1 MPKRS
6 DIKKVLV
13 IGSGP
18 IVIGQAAEFDYAG
31 AQACR
36 VLKSEGINVVL
47 CNSNPAT
54 IMTDNA
60 LADEIYLEPLT
71 EESLKRI
78 IIKEKP
84 DSLLASLG
92 GQTGLTMGCKLAKS
106 GFLARHGVK
115 LIGTKLDAID
125 RSEDRELF
133 KETMEKIHQPC
144 VPSDIAYTVEECVA
158 VAERL
163 KYPVIVRPAYTLGG
177 AGGGV
182 AYNEEELRLISH
194 NGLMLSPITQVLIE
208 KYIGGWKEIEFEVLR
223 DGAGNVLTVCSMEN
237 FDPVGIHTGDS
248 IVIAPAVTLA
258 DKEYQMLRSAAL
270 SIITELGI
278 EGGCNVQFALNPD
291 SFEYSVI
298 EVNPRLSR
306 SSALASKATGYPIA
320 KVATKIALGYTLDEI
335 RNDVTGKTFACFEPA
350 IDYVVVKLPKWPFD
364 KFLYAKRELGTRM
377 KATGEVMAIGTSF
390 EMAIM
395 KAVRGAE
402 ISLTTLNHKKFRDF
416 TEAELLAKLPEKTD
430 ERLFVVYRALK
441 SGISEDT
448 IFSITKIDR
457 WFLHKLKHL
466 VDYEAELDEI
476 KKAEGKVS
484 REIYERGKKLG
495 YLDKDIAA
503 LSGSK
508 IPYHRK
514 SVFKM
519 VDTCAA
525 EFSARTPYFYS
536 TYDEADHDEAKPFV
550 ARSSKK
556 RIIVIGSGPIRIG
569 QGIEFDYSSVHCV
582 WTLKELGYEVVIIN
596 NNPETVSTDFDT
608 ADRLYFES
616 LTAEDVQNVIDV
628 EKPYGVIITFGG
640 QTAINLCRYFSTHG
654 IRILGTSAD
663 SVDIAEDRERFEA
676 LLEKYSIPRPKAITV
691 MTKEEALAAAEKL
704 EYPVLLRPSY
714 VIGGQNMTIAFTEED
729 VCRYMDVILSQG
741 IENPVL
747 CDKYLMGTEL
757 EVDAISDGTDV
768 LIPGIMQHIER
779 TGIHS
784 GDSIAVYPP
793 YNLEDTML
801 ERILE
806 VSTQLTLELK
816 TKGLINIQYLI
827 YRGQL
832 YVIEVNPRASRT
844 VPYISKVTGVPMV
857 ELATKIIV
865 GAKLKK
871 LGYGTGLYPESPY
884 VAVKVPVFSFEKLND
899 VNSQLGPQMKS
910 TGEVLGIGKTIEEAM
925 FKGLVSAG
933 FKMCHPSEQ
942 RPVGVYMTVND
953 QDKFD
958 IVSIAKKF
966 GDLGCA
972 MYATKG
978 TAKVIS
984 ELGLDVTVVDRLS
997 ATDSVIKLMD
1007 EGKIDY
1013 IVYTGKTDL
1022 ESINDFIRLHHHA
1035 ILLGITVL
1043 TALDT
1048 ANALA
1053 DIIAS
1058 KFTEDN
1064 TELVDINHLR
1074 KEKLQLSFTKMQS
1087 CGNDYI
1093 YFDNRDGKITCP
1105 ESIAINYV
1113 NIHYGIGGDG
1123 IVLIENS
1130 DVADAKM
1137 RIFNKDGTEG
1147 RVGGNAVRCVG
1158 KYLYEKGIVRNREMK
1173 IETAGGINA
1182 VKVYSFNG
1190 KVNSAS
1196 VNLGKAELA
1205 GDKIPC
1211 VWKEDQIVDKP
1222 VKIGGKDYRITL
1234 VNLGNPHCVVFS
1246 EKVDAVD
1253 VATVGP
1259 LFENCEYFPERINA
1273 EFIRV
1278 VNKVTIKMRVWER
1291 GNGETWSCGT
1301 GAAAAVVAAVLNG
1314 YCDRDTNITV
1324 KLRGGDLVVNY
1335 HSNGEVEL
1343 LGSVKTVY
1351 EGKFEI

>member
-54 IMTDNA
+54 IMTDRA

-78 IIKEKP
+78 ILKEKP

-106 GFLARHGVK
+106 GFLEKHGVK

-144 VPSDIAYTVEECVA
+144 VPSDIAYTVEEC
-158 VAERL
+158 AEIAKKL
-163 KYPVIVRPAYTLGG
+163 GYPVIVRPAYTLGG

-258 DKEYQMLRSAAL
+258 DKEYQMLRSASLA
-270 SIITELGI
+270 IIAELGI
-278 EGGCNVQFALNPD
+278 EGGCNVQYALNPD

-298 EVNPRLSR
+298 EVNPRVSR
-306 SSALASKATGYPIA
+306 SSALASKATGSPIA

-335 RNDVTGKTFACFEPA
+335 RNDVTGKTYACFEPA
-350 IDYVVVKLPKWPFD
+350 LDYVVVKLPKWPFD

-390 EMAIM
+390 ESAIM

-402 ISLTTLNHKKFRDF
+402 ISLTTLNHKKLIGLSR
-416 TEAELLAKLPEKTD
+416 EELLARLPEMTD
-430 ERLFVVYRALK
+430 ERLFVVYQALQR
-441 SGISEDT
+441 GVTVDE

-457 WFLHKLKHL
+457 WFLNKLKNL
-466 VDYEAELDEI
+466 VAYERKLTMIKECYKDIEATKEEGGEIDETERLLFDYEGEETYPVR
-476 KKAEGKVS
+476 KVATGVLS
-484 REIYERGKKLG
+484 REIYEEGKRLG
-495 YLDKDIAA
+495 YLDKDIEKF
-503 LSGSK
+503 SGQK
-508 IPYHRK
+508 LPFHK
-514 SVFKM
+514 KAVFKM

-525 EFSARTPYFYS
+525 EFAARTPYFYS
-536 TYDEADHDEAKPFV
+536 AYDESDHDEAKPFV
-550 ARSSKK
+550 AKSEKK

-640 QTAINLCRYFSTHG
+640 QTAINLCAYFAKHG

-663 SVDIAEDRERFEA
+663 SVDMAEDRERFEA

-691 MTKEEALAAAEKL
+691 MTKEEALKAAEKL

-729 VCRYMDVILSQG
+729 VCRYMDVILAQG

-801 ERILE
+801 ERIIE
-806 VSTQLTLELK
+806 VSTQLTLNLK
-816 TKGLINIQYLI
+816 PKDSSI
-827 YRGQL
+827 
-832 YVIEVNPRASRT
+832 
-844 VPYISKVTGVPMV
+844 
-857 ELATKIIV
+857 
-865 GAKLKK
+865 
-871 LGYGTGLYPESPY
+871 
-884 VAVKVPVFSFEKLND
+884 FS
-899 VNSQLGPQMKS
+899 
-910 TGEVLGIGKTIEEAM
+910 I
-925 FKGLVSAG
+925 
-933 FKMCHPSEQ
+933 
-942 RPVGVYMTVND
+942 
-953 QDKFD
+953 
-958 IVSIAKKF
+958 
-966 GDLGCA
+966 
-972 MYATKG
+972 
-978 TAKVIS
+978 
-984 ELGLDVTVVDRLS
+984 
-997 ATDSVIKLMD
+997 
-1007 EGKIDY
+1007 
-1013 IVYTGKTDL
+1013 
-1022 ESINDFIRLHHHA
+1022 
-1035 ILLGITVL
+1035 
-1043 TALDT
+1043 
-1048 ANALA
+1048 
-1053 DIIAS
+1053 
-1058 KFTEDN
+1058 
-1064 TELVDINHLR
+1064 
-1074 KEKLQLSFTKMQS
+1074 
-1087 CGNDYI
+1087 
-1093 YFDNRDGKITCP
+1093 
-1105 ESIAINYV
+1105 
-1113 NIHYGIGGDG
+1113 
-1123 IVLIENS
+1123 
-1130 DVADAKM
+1130 
-1137 RIFNKDGTEG
+1137 
-1147 RVGGNAVRCVG
+1147 
-1158 KYLYEKGIVRNREMK
+1158 
-1173 IETAGGINA
+1173 
-1182 VKVYSFNG
+1182 
-1190 KVNSAS
+1190 
-1196 VNLGKAELA
+1196 
-1205 GDKIPC
+1205 
-1211 VWKEDQIVDKP
+1211 
-1222 VKIGGKDYRITL
+1222 
-1234 VNLGNPHCVVFS
+1234 
-1246 EKVDAVD
+1246 
-1253 VATVGP
+1253 
-1259 LFENCEYFPERINA
+1259 
-1273 EFIRV
+1273 
-1278 VNKVTIKMRVWER
+1278 
-1291 GNGETWSCGT
+1291 
-1301 GAAAAVVAAVLNG
+1301 
-1314 YCDRDTNITV
+1314 
-1324 KLRGGDLVVNY
+1324 
-1335 HSNGEVEL
+1335 
-1343 LGSVKTVY
+1343 
-1351 EGKFEI
+1351 

>member
-1 MPKRS
+1 M
-6 DIKKVLV
+6 
-13 IGSGP
+13 
-18 IVIGQAAEFDYAG
+18 
-31 AQACR
+31 
-36 VLKSEGINVVL
+36 
-47 CNSNPAT
+47 
-54 IMTDNA
+54 
-60 LADEIYLEPLT
+60 
-71 EESLKRI
+71 
-78 IIKEKP
+78 
-84 DSLLASLG
+84 
-92 GQTGLTMGCKLAKS
+92 
-106 GFLARHGVK
+106 
-115 LIGTKLDAID
+115 
-125 RSEDRELF
+125 
-133 KETMEKIHQPC
+133 
-144 VPSDIAYTVEECVA
+144 
-158 VAERL
+158 
-163 KYPVIVRPAYTLGG
+163 
-177 AGGGV
+177 
-182 AYNEEELRLISH
+182 
-194 NGLMLSPITQVLIE
+194 
-208 KYIGGWKEIEFEVLR
+208 
-223 DGAGNVLTVCSMEN
+223 
-237 FDPVGIHTGDS
+237 
-248 IVIAPAVTLA
+248 TLA

-270 SIITELGI
+270 AIITELGI

-298 EVNPRLSR
+298 EVNPRVSR

-466 VDYEAELDEI
+466 VDYEAELDAI

-582 WTLKELGYEVVIIN
+582 WTLKELGYEVIIIN

-1343 LGSVKTVY
+1343 MGSVKTVY

>member
-36 VLKSEGINVVL
+36 VMKSEGINVVL

-54 IMTDNA
+54 IMTDKA

-106 GFLARHGVK
+106 GFLDKHGVK

-133 KETMEKIHQPC
+133 KETMEKINQPC

-158 VAERL
+158 IANKL
-163 KYPVIVRPAYTLGG
+163 DYPVIIRPAYTLGG

-208 KYIGGWKEIEFEVLR
+208 KYIAGWKEIEFEVIR
-223 DGAGNVLTVCSMEN
+223 DRMGNCLTVCSMEN
-237 FDPVGIHTGDS
+237 VDPVGIHTGDS
-248 IVIAPAVTLA
+248 IVVAPAVTLTT
-258 DKEYQMLRSAAL
+258 KEYNMLRTAAL

-298 EVNPRLSR
+298 EVNPRVSR
-306 SSALASKATGYPIA
+306 SSALASKATGFPIA
-320 KVATKIALGYTLDEI
+320 KVTSKIALGYTLDEI
-335 RNDVTGKTFACFEPA
+335 VNDVTGNTYACFEPT
-350 IDYVVVKLPKWPFD
+350 IDYLVVKMPKWPFD

-377 KATGEVMAIGTSF
+377 KATGEVMSIGTSF
-390 EMAIM
+390 EMAMM

-402 ISLTTLNHKKFRDF
+402 ISSTTFNYKKFINY
-416 TEAELLAKLPEKTD
+416 TKEELLAKLPEKTD
-430 ERLFVVYRALK
+430 ERIFVVYAALK
-441 SGISEDT
+441 KGVSVDEV
-448 IFSITKIDR
+448 FNITKIDR
-457 WFLHKLKHL
+457 WFLNKFMNLIRYEERLANEKLTREL
-466 VDYEAELDEI
+466 YE
-476 KKAEGKVS
+476 EGK
-484 REIYERGKKLG
+484 RLG

-503 LSGSK
+503 FSGQK
-508 IPYHRK
+508 IPYRK
-514 SVFKM
+514 KVAYKM

-525 EFSARTPYFYS
+525 EFPAKTPYFYS
-536 TYDEADHDEAKPFV
+536 TFDPHEHDEAKPFV
-550 ARSSKK
+550 DKAKKK
-556 RIIVIGSGPIRIG
+556 RIVVIGSGPIRIG

-582 WTLKELGYEVVIIN
+582 WNLKELGYEVVIIN

-608 ADRLYFES
+608 ADRLYFEP
-616 LTAEDVQNVIDV
+616 LTPEDVQHVLDV

-640 QTAINLCRYFSTHG
+640 QTAINLCSYFDTHG

-663 SVDIAEDRERFEA
+663 SVDRAEDRERFEA

-714 VIGGQNMTIAFTEED
+714 VIGGQNMTIAFTQED
-729 VCRYMDVILSQG
+729 VCRYMDVILAQK

-757 EVDAISDGTDV
+757 EVDAISDGKDV

-801 ERILE
+801 ERIIE
-806 VSTQLTLELK
+806 VSTQLALELK

-865 GAKLKK
+865 GSKLKK
-871 LGYGTGLYPESPY
+871 LGYGTGLYPASPY

-910 TGEVLGIGKTIEEAM
+910 TGEVLGIGKTMEEAM

-933 FKMCHPSEQ
+933 FKMCHPSER

-953 QDKFD
+953 QDKLD
-958 IVSIAKKF
+958 VLTIAKKF
-966 GDLGCA
+966 GDLGCN

-978 TAKVIS
+978 TAKVIND
-984 ELGLDVTVVDRLS
+984 LGFDCQIVDRLS

-1013 IVYTGKTDL
+1013 IVYTGKTDM

-1043 TALDT
+1043 TSLDT

-1064 TELVDINHLR
+1064 TELVDINNLR
-1074 KEKLQLSFTKMQS
+1074 TEKLKLNFTKMQS

-1093 YFDNRDGKITCP
+1093 VFDNRDGKITCP
-1105 ESIAINYV
+1105 ESIAVNYV
-1113 NIHYGIGGDG
+1113 LPHYGIGGDG

-1130 DVADAKM
+1130 DIADAKM
-1137 RIFNKDGTEG
+1137 RIFNADGKEAPA
-1147 RVGGNAVRCVG
+1147 GGNAIRCIG
-1158 KYLYEKGIVRNREMK
+1158 KYLYEKGIVRKNDIK
-1173 IETAGGINA
+1173 IEMMKGVYD
-1182 VKVYSFNG
+1182 VKVYSFSG

-1196 VNLGKAELA
+1196 VNLGKVELE
-1205 GDKIPC
+1205 GKKIPC
-1211 VWKEDQIVDKP
+1211 VWDEEQIVGKN
-1222 VKIGGKDYRITL
+1222 VNVGGLEYKVTL
-1234 VNLGNPHCVVFS
+1234 VNVGNPHCVIFS
-1246 EKVDAVD
+1246 DKVDAINVR
-1253 VATVGP
+1253 AIGP
-1259 LFENCEYFPERINA
+1259 EFENCEYFPEGINT

-1278 VNKVTIKMRVWER
+1278 VNKVTLKMRVWER
-1291 GNGETWSCGT
+1291 GSGETWACGT
-1301 GAAAAVVAAVLNG
+1301 GACAAVVAAVLAG
-1314 YCDRDTNITV
+1314 YCEKDTNVTV
-1324 KLRGGDLVVNY
+1324 KLRGGDLTVNY
-1335 HSNGEVEL
+1335 HSDGDVEL
-1343 LGSVKTVY
+1343 MGSVKTVY
-1351 EGKFEI
+1351 EGALEI

>member
-36 VLKSEGINVVL
+36 VMKSEGVNVVL

-54 IMTDNA
+54 IMTDKA

-78 IIKEKP
+78 ILKEKP

-106 GFLARHGVK
+106 GFLDKHGVK

-133 KETMEKIHQPC
+133 KETMEKINQPC

-158 VAERL
+158 IANKL
-163 KYPVIVRPAYTLGG
+163 GYPVIIRPAYTLGG

-208 KYIGGWKEIEFEVLR
+208 KYIAGWKEIEFEVIR
-223 DGAGNVLTVCSMEN
+223 DCKGNCLTICSMEN
-237 FDPVGIHTGDS
+237 VDPVGIHTGDS
-248 IVIAPAVTLA
+248 IVVAPAVTLST
-258 DKEYQMLRSAAL
+258 KEYNMLREAAL
-270 SIITELGI
+270 AIITELGI

-298 EVNPRLSR
+298 EVNPRVSR
-306 SSALASKATGYPIA
+306 SSALASKATGFPIA
-320 KVATKIALGYTLDEI
+320 KVTSKIALGYTLDEI
-335 RNDVTGKTFACFEPA
+335 VNDVTGNTYACFEPT
-350 IDYVVVKLPKWPFD
+350 IDYLVVKMPKWPFD

-377 KATGEVMAIGTSF
+377 KATGEVMSIGTSF
-390 EMAIM
+390 EAAIM

-402 ISLTTLNHKKFRDF
+402 ISTSTMNYKKFIHS
-416 TEAELLAKLPEKTD
+416 TKEELLAKLPEKTD
-430 ERLFVVYRALK
+430 ERIFVVYAALK
-441 SGISEDT
+441 KGVSVDEVFD
-448 IFSITKIDR
+448 ITKIDR
-457 WFLHKLKHL
+457 WFLNKFKNLIAYEERLAGEKLTREL
-466 VDYEAELDEI
+466 YE
-476 KKAEGKVS
+476 EGK
-484 REIYERGKKLG
+484 RLG
-495 YLDKDIAA
+495 YLDKDIEAI
-503 LSGSK
+503 SGQK
-508 IPYHRK
+508 IPYRK
-514 SVFKM
+514 KAAYKM

-525 EFSARTPYFYS
+525 EFPAKTPYFYS
-536 TYDEADHDEAKPFV
+536 TFDPFEHDEAKPFV
-550 ARSSKK
+550 AKSEKK
-556 RIIVIGSGPIRIG
+556 RIVVIGSGPIRIG

-582 WTLKELGYEVVIIN
+582 WTLKQLGYEVAIIN

-608 ADRLYFES
+608 ADRLYFEP
-616 LTAEDVQNVIDV
+616 LTPEDVQHVLDI

-640 QTAINLCRYFSTHG
+640 QTAIHLCSYFATHG
-654 IRILGTSAD
+654 IRILGTPAD
-663 SVDIAEDRERFEA
+663 SVDAAEDRERFEA
-676 LLEKYSIPRPKAITV
+676 LLEKYSIPRPKALTV

-729 VCRYMDVILSQG
+729 VCRYMDVILAQG

-747 CDKYLMGTEL
+747 CDQYLMGTEL
-757 EVDAISDGTDV
+757 EVDAISDGKDV

-801 ERILE
+801 ERIIE
-806 VSTQLTLELK
+806 VSTQLALELK

-857 ELATKIIV
+857 ELATKIII
-865 GAKLKK
+865 GEKLEN
-871 LGYGTGLYPESPY
+871 LGYGTGLYPDSPY

-925 FKGLVSAG
+925 FKGLISAG
-933 FKMCHPSEQ
+933 FKMCHPSER

-953 QDKFD
+953 QDKLD
-958 IVSIAKKF
+958 VLTIAKKF
-966 GDLGCA
+966 GDLGCK

-978 TAKVIS
+978 TAKVI
-984 ELGLDVTVVDRLS
+984 EDLGFDCTVVERLS
-997 ATDSVIKLMD
+997 ATDTVIKLMD

-1013 IVYTGKTDL
+1013 VVYTGKTDL

-1064 TELVDINHLR
+1064 TELVDINALR
-1074 KEKLQLSFTKMQS
+1074 TEKLKLSFTKMQS

-1093 YFDNRDGKITCP
+1093 VFDNRDGKITCP
-1105 ESIAINYV
+1105 ESIAVNYV
-1113 NIHYGIGGDG
+1113 LPHYGIGGDG
-1123 IVLIENS
+1123 IALIETS
-1130 DVADAKM
+1130 KVADAKV
-1137 RIFNKDGTEG
+1137 RVFNRDGKEAPM
-1147 RVGGNAVRCVG
+1147 GGNAVRCIG
-1158 KYLYEKGIVRNREMK
+1158 KYLYEKGIVRKNDMK
-1173 IETAGGINA
+1173 IEMANHVLD
-1182 VKVYSFNG
+1182 VKVYSFSG
-1190 KVNSAS
+1190 KVNSAA
-1196 VNLGKAELA
+1196 VNLGKVELA
-1205 GDKIPC
+1205 GKKIPS
-1211 VWKEDQIVDKP
+1211 VWDEEQIVGKK
-1222 VKIGGKDYRITL
+1222 VNIGGTEYDITL
-1234 VNLGNPHCVVFS
+1234 VNLGNPHCVVFCD
-1246 EKVDAVD
+1246 KVDAVN
-1253 VATVGP
+1253 VKSVGP
-1259 LFENCEYFPERINA
+1259 EFENSEYFPEGINT

-1291 GNGETWSCGT
+1291 GSGETWACGS
-1301 GAAAAVVAAVLNG
+1301 GACAAVVAAVLAG
-1314 YCDRDTNITV
+1314 YCEKETNVTV
-1324 KLRGGDLVVNY
+1324 KLRGGDLTVNY
-1335 HSNGEVEL
+1335 HEDDTVEL
-1343 LGSVKTVY
+1343 SGSVKTVY
-1351 EGKFEI
+1351 EGTLEI